1 MIGFWLYPG
10 YVPWFLS
17 TFCGLREVLWL
28 VLSCEQEIEKDF
40 IVVHCVRA
48 FEEDA
53 FWSLYIGCD

>member
-1 MIGFWLYPG
+1 M
-10 YVPWFLS
+10 
-17 TFCGLREVLWL
+17 LWL